1 MKTKINTKKLTL
13 SAMMLALAY
22 LLPFV
27 TGQIPEIGNMLCPM
41 HIPVLLCGFLCGPY
55 WGVSVGFVSPL
66 LRSLILGMPPMFPKA
81 ICMAFELATY
91 GLVCGLMHKVMP
103 RKKCFTYV
111 SLITSMIAGRLVWGA
126 AMYICMGINGGVFGF
141 SAFLAG
147 AVTNAIP
154 GIIIQLVLVPVV
166 VMLVPN
172 KEKSL

>member
-1 MKTKINTKKLTL
+1 
-13 SAMMLALAY
+13 MMLALAY

-66 LRSLILGMPPMFPKA
+66 LRSMILGMPPMFPKA
-81 ICMAFELATY
+81 ICMAFELAVY
-91 GLVCGLMHKVMP
+91 GLVCGLMHKYMP
-103 RKKCFTYV
+103 RKKGFIYV
-111 SLITSMIAGRLVWGA
+111 SLVTAMIAGRLVWGA
-126 AMYICMGINGGVFGF
+126 AMYICMGINGGAFGF

-147 AVTNAIP
+147 AITNAIP
-154 GIIIQLVLVPVV
+154 GIIIQLVLIPVV
-166 VMLVPN
+166 VMLVQK

>member
-66 LRSLILGMPPMFPKA
+66 LRSMILGMPPMFPKA
-81 ICMAFELATY
+81 ICMAFELAVY
-91 GLVCGLMHKVMP
+91 GLVCGLMHKYMP
-103 RKKCFTYV
+103 RKKGFIYV
-111 SLITSMIAGRLVWGA
+111 SLVTAMIAGRLVWGA
-126 AMYICMGINGGVFGF
+126 AMYICMGINGGAFGF

-147 AVTNAIP
+147 AITNAIP
-154 GIIIQLVLVPVV
+154 GIIIQLVLIPVV
-166 VMLVPN
+166 VMLVQK